1 MIERQLLLLR
11 VSDRKEL
18 ALWID
23 FMETKSNL
31 TKIKLVT
38 FIVPSIS
45 EMSNDVANKVTIG

>member
-18 ALWID
+18 ALWIG
-23 FMETKSNL
+23 FIKEKV
-31 TKIKLVT
+31 IQQKLVT
-38 FIVPSIS
+38 FTVPSIS

>member
-18 ALWID
+18 ALWIG
-23 FMETKSNL
+23 FMETKSNS

-38 FIVPSIS
+38 FIVPSIG